1 MYDFRFTEEQNRK
14 AGRENTGTFSTDSAL
29 ITTFLFLKNFT
40 IDKSKT
46 PRRLA
51 TGAISDNSHVF

>member
-1 MYDFRFTEEQNRK
+1 MHDFGCTEERK
-14 AGRENTGTFSTDSAL
+14 RKTGRENTGTFSTDSAV
-29 ITTFLFLKNFT
+29 INTFLFLKNFM

-51 TGAISDNSHVF
+51 TGAI